1 MGPRNFSELMI
12 DTNMPT
18 LLGSCHILIKSNCNW
33 ISLMKTRCRLF
44 PVFAL
49 FALLGTLMGR
59 ADPAMAGRVALV
71 VGNAAYENTEP
82 LANPRNDAEAMARTL
97 RELGFEVFDGY
108 DLTRSGFEDL
118 IRDFARGAREA
129 DAAVLYYAGHGL
141 EVASVN
147 YLVPVDATIRDETDL
162 KFETIILSD
171 IIALME
177 REQRTNLVFLD
188 ACRDNPMARNL
199 SLNMGTRSVAVGRGL
214 APIDTGVGTM
224 IAYSTQPG
232 NVALDGIGQHS
243 PFTDALLEHISTP
256 ALDVEIMMRR
266 VRRDVMQETAGQQVP
281 WSSSSLT
288 GSFVFQPQ
296 VQQTPVPAAV
306 PPVVTKP
313 DVAAAEPDTGD
324 EPETVGGKEAIAV
337 PEAVERDR
345 EVVAI
350 LPEPS
355 GEPKTDVPDD
365 NVLLSSVD
373 HAVAGI
379 DQAPT
384 DTAVPTRVAPLS
396 EKELARRTQ
405 AALNRLG
412 CDAGTE
418 DGIWGKK
425 SRSALERLGIHAP
438 TLKVAALDPTE
449 TILRQMEA
457 LDGRICP
464 LECAVTEDL
473 VDGSCVGKTCPTG
486 QRLSSKGQCYTPQAA
501 SSRQRSSTRSRSS
514 SNCFSFNGQTFCE

>member
-1 MGPRNFSELMI
+1 
-12 DTNMPT
+12 
-18 LLGSCHILIKSNCNW
+18 
-33 ISLMKTRCRLF
+33 MKMLCRLF
-44 PVFAL
+44 PFLAFLAVSVV
-49 FALLGTLMGR
+49 LMAR
-59 ADPAMAGRVALV
+59 ADPAIAGRVALV

-82 LANPRNDAEAMARTL
+82 LANPRNDAEAMSRTL

-108 DLTRSGFEDL
+108 DLTRSAFEDL
-118 IRDFARGAREA
+118 IREFARGARDA
-129 DAAVLYYAGHGL
+129 DAAMLYYAGHGL

-147 YLVPVDATIRDETDL
+147 YLVPIDATIRDETDL
-162 KFETIILSD
+162 KFETIVLSD

-232 NVALDGIGQHS
+232 NVALDGVGRHS
-243 PFTDALLEHISTP
+243 PFTDALLEHIATP

-296 VQQTPVPAAV
+296 AQQTPIPVAV
-306 PPVVTKP
+306 PPVT
-313 DVAAAEPDTGD
+313 AEPEVVAVEPEAIE
-324 EPETVGGKEAIAV
+324 EPETTTEPQATRPAIEPNTVVIV
-337 PEAVERDR
+337 PELTPVPPAETGEN
-345 EVVAI
+345 EVV
-350 LPEPS
+350 
-355 GEPKTDVPDD
+355 
-365 NVLLSSVD
+365 LSSVD
-373 HAVAGI
+373 P
-379 DQAPT
+379 DQTEVSPELP
-384 DTAVPTRVAPLS
+384 DTAAPSRFTPLS
-396 EKELARRTQ
+396 QEELTRRTQ
-405 AALNRLG
+405 AELNRLG
-412 CDAGTE
+412 CNAGTE
-418 DGIWGKK
+418 DGIWGNK
-425 SRSALERLGIHAP
+425 SRGALERLAKHAP
-438 TLKVAALDPTE
+438 SVEIAALDPTE
-449 TILRQMEA
+449 TLLRDMEA

-464 LECAVTEDL
+464 LECAVTENL
-473 VDGSCVGKTCPTG
+473 IDGSCVQKTCPSG

-501 SSRQRSSTRSRSS
+501 SSRQRTTTRSRSS